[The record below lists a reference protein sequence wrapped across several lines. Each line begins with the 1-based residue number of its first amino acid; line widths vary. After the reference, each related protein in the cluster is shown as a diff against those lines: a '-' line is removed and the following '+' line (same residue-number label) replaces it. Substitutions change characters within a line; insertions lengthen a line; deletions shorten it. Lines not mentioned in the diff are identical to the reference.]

1 MGQTSFVPSRIYT
14 PKTKEAS
21 QPAETQ
27 VFPGGGPA
35 NDWFSGQTGQQVRV
49 GVLLR
54 IRGGGHLP
62 GPPDRIPDRI
72 HAESAPLA
80 GAIREKGYTTKG

>member
-1 MGQTSFVPSRIYT
+1 MSSRIYT
-14 PKTKEAS
+14 PKTEEAS

-54 IRGGGHLP
+54 IRGGHLP

-72 HAESAPLA
+72 HAESTPSA
-80 GAIREKGYTTKG
+80 GAIGEKGYTTKG